1 MRTPTLSSRAFPA
14 YILSPD
20 ISKGA
25 HDTSCKSKTDTWVF
39 SLLLK
44 ASIFSIATTDAQLE
58 KPGIEESIGMIRLLY
73 SKRGNGK
80 K

>member
-1 MRTPTLSSRAFPA
+1 VLTTPPA
-14 YILSPD
+14 KAKPIL
-20 ISKGA
+20 G
-25 HDTSCKSKTDTWVF
+25 F
-39 SLLLK
+39 SLSYLK
-44 ASIFSIATTDAQLE
+44 HRFFSIATTDAQLE